1 MRTIKATKNAIV
13 LSSYVS
19 IYKTEQFIKQTQGIV
34 DLDSFLHLCYSAIVL
49 SLHELNLKNNHSYIL
64 QTLEGNNKFFI
75 KTANS
80 LDRDNV
86 NSQELIFYK
95 YIGQG
100 KVARKGDRRLL
111 RYISA
116 HGSEDVLFNFYEI
129 EDNET
134 DNLNK
139 LYVLANSDSVNFP
152 LLNANQ
158 NKIVK
163 MEDNNILVQGVAGS
177 GKTNICI
184 DKIVYS
190 ACRHYSGRC
199 LYSTYSHALLEDTK
213 KRVNIFLYN
222 VDRFIEKHNNNEIVY
237 IDSNH
242 KKAAENYLGIN
253 IEGANNDNFI
263 EELKQISQYL
273 STKVDY
279 FLIEDLYSK
288 HIKKDF
294 SVADESTFKNEYLK
308 NIKNYNLLANID
320 KIKYLS
326 NEIIYKEI
334 YGAIFGFSQNGRE
347 EILTKDQYIDLR
359 QNSFTRQEADIIYSL
374 AIDYLKFM
382 KANSYIDNNFMS
394 RDLLKVA
401 SNIKYSLVVLDEV
414 QDFTQINLLLFK
426 KITLKMLCVGDVL
439 QMINPSYFS
448 LSYLKNLMFEEGLV
462 NVVELKNNYRN
473 SRKIEEIVNCL
484 SQINIEKFGLH
495 SFVLKGTSVD
505 VSNDTNALYVNDGNM
520 LSFLKEGN
528 FSNLTIVVANS
539 FKKEQLRLLLP
550 KVEILTVSEIKGLE
564 RNTILLVDI
573 LSDNYEKWD
582 YLQRS
587 VFNRKKAEENSV
599 YRYYFN
605 LLYVGITRAK
615 LNLIV
620 NERKEVSLFDSFFN
634 QNFKKFKPKN
644 AVELL
649 SDILEKDNL
658 NEDDIYERAIEFI
671 KLEQYDNARWTAKKI
686 TNEEEQFA
694 LLRKIDIYEKYVRN
708 RLYRE
713 AGIEFW
719 KNGMFEEAKEQFKL
733 SNDEKLIELL
743 DACANGNGQKLE
755 YDIVKFYV
763 DIMDN
768 DVAKNLILD
777 TLKNDLSSLKEE
789 QNIINMKINKRKNK

>member
-1 MRTIKATKNAIV
+1 
-13 LSSYVS
+13 
-19 IYKTEQFIKQTQGIV
+19 
-34 DLDSFLHLCYSAIVL
+34 
-49 SLHELNLKNNHSYIL
+49 
-64 QTLEGNNKFFI
+64 
-75 KTANS
+75 
-80 LDRDNV
+80 
-86 NSQELIFYK
+86 
-95 YIGQG
+95 
-100 KVARKGDRRLL
+100 
-111 RYISA
+111 
-116 HGSEDVLFNFYEI
+116 
-129 EDNET
+129 
-134 DNLNK
+134 
-139 LYVLANSDSVNFP
+139 
-152 LLNANQ
+152 
-158 NKIVK
+158 
-163 MEDNNILVQGVAGS
+163 
-177 GKTNICI
+177 
-184 DKIVYS
+184 
-190 ACRHYSGRC
+190 
-199 LYSTYSHALLEDTK
+199 
-213 KRVNIFLYN
+213 
-222 VDRFIEKHNNNEIVY
+222 
-237 IDSNH
+237 
-242 KKAAENYLGIN
+242 
-253 IEGANNDNFI
+253 
-263 EELKQISQYL
+263 
-273 STKVDY
+273 
-279 FLIEDLYSK
+279 
-288 HIKKDF
+288 
-294 SVADESTFKNEYLK
+294 
-308 NIKNYNLLANID
+308 
-320 KIKYLS
+320 
-326 NEIIYKEI
+326 
-334 YGAIFGFSQNGRE
+334 
-347 EILTKDQYIDLR
+347 
-359 QNSFTRQEADIIYSL
+359 
-374 AIDYLKFM
+374 
-382 KANSYIDNNFMS
+382 
-394 RDLLKVA
+394 
-401 SNIKYSLVVLDEV
+401 
-414 QDFTQINLLLFK
+414 
-426 KITLKMLCVGDVL
+426 
-439 QMINPSYFS
+439 
-448 LSYLKNLMFEEGLV
+448 
-462 NVVELKNNYRN
+462 
-473 SRKIEEIVNCL
+473 
-484 SQINIEKFGLH
+484 
-495 SFVLKGTSVD
+495 
-505 VSNDTNALYVNDGNM
+505 M

-620 NERKEVSLFDSFFN
+620 NERKGVSLFDSFFN